1 MVFSSIVT
9 LPDFPKPHLWVIWA
23 IFKHHFLQFYEIL
36 KCFQEWQ
43 LHCTT
48 FLQWVCMHTI
58 KVYNIHHWNWKN
70 ILIDGEAGTGMK
82 QERYL
87 RGGKFTSRRI
97 FSRGDK
103 CYFPMQPCNYCDWNH
118 NHSDIG
124 DIMPP
129 SFLGHRWLDQTR
141 KTAPAKAIIFSF
153 LGFWDWD
160 SCYMYK
166 TVISTFWWYILISKK
181 V

>member
-9 LPDFPKPHLWVIWA
+9 LSNFPKLHLWVIWA
-23 IFKHHFLQFYEIL
+23 ILKHHFLQFYEIL

-48 FLQWVCMHTI
+48 YLQWVCMYNI
-58 KVYNIHHWNWKN
+58 RVYNIHHWSGKN
-70 ILIDGEAGTGMK
+70 VLSGEEGTSMK

-103 CYFPMQPCNYCDWNH
+103 CYFTMKSCNCFDWNQ

-129 SFLGHRWLDQTR
+129 SFLGHRWLDQR
-141 KTAPAKAIIFSF
+141 WKTAPTKAIIFSF

-160 SCYMYK
+160 SCYTYK
-166 TVISTFWWYILISKK
+166 TIISTFWWYILFSKK